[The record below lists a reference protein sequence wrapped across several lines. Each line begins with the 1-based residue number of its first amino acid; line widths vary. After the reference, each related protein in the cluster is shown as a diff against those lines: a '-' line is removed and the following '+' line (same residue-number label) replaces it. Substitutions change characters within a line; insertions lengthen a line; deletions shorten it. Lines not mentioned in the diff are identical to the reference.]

1 VDIQLYT
8 GKLSAETAGN
18 ISNYF
23 YDLPTTAMRRNRH
36 IYPSSSVSA
45 LRIVS
50 LQQLYSRVGIL
61 PRGPFIY
68 PRRRSGSGVV
78 TESELVVSNR
88 VPFTVHVV
96 ADLDSEAGLA
106 LMKEALDSLVRLLN
120 FEGVFSSECDC
131 FQKEDSLARIS
142 FIHNPANQESTG
154 SHTSLLISYLVHKD
168 LLSKLSPNKLLQ
180 ALGLASVVD
189 GDDVQTALSQEHILR
204 EISGGVAL
212 VDIDVEI
219 FNDYMRSSRR
229 LVRELRLDS
238 GDHAVV
244 VNGRVSD
251 PFPSL
256 LSLLSTYD
264 LSGCWP
270 Y

>member
-1 VDIQLYT
+1 V
-8 GKLSAETAGN
+8 G
-18 ISNYF
+18 
-23 YDLPTTAMRRNRH
+23 
-36 IYPSSSVSA
+36 A

-50 LQQLYSRVGIL
+50 LPQLCSRVGIL
-61 PRGPFIY
+61 SHGHFIY

-78 TESELVVSNR
+78 AETESVVSTR
-88 VPFTVHVV
+88 VPFTVYVV

-106 LMKEALDSLVRLLN
+106 LVKEALDSLVRLLN
-120 FEGVFSSECDC
+120 FEGIFSFECDC

-154 SHTSLLISYLVHKD
+154 SHTSLLISHLVHKD
-168 LLSKLSPNKLLQ
+168 LLSKLSPNELLQ

-189 GDDVQTALSQEHILR
+189 GDNVQTALSQERILR
-204 EISGGVAL
+204 EISGGIAL
-212 VDIDVEI
+212 VDLDVDV
-219 FNDYMRSSRR
+219 FNDYMKSSRC

-251 PFPSL
+251 LFPSL

-264 LSGCWP
+264 VRLLVQLSLENLWRLISKPCCHTNFVNELVP
-270 Y
+270 LSKRL